1 MALRW
6 IANEAPIS
14 QRTLGLRAAQQVF
27 DTAGLD
33 PLAAQLAYRQ
43 WVSDAQDEQ
52 APLPSPAMLRAASV
66 WKRAHDVALAVS
78 GGIGADQERALI
90 LASPEIS

>member
-14 QRTLGLRAAQQVF
+14 QRTLGLRPAQQVF

-33 PLAAQLAYRQ
+33 PVAAQLAYRQ

-52 APLPSPAMLRAASV
+52 APQPSPAMLRAASV
-66 WKRAHDVALAVS
+66 WKRAHEVALAVS
-78 GGIGADQERALI
+78 GSIGADQGRAQI
-90 LASPEIS
+90 LASSEIS